1 MKKLTS
7 KQKLKK
13 KLINTKT
20 VFHNKKVYARIQQSM
35 PSSSSNQSVEETPT
49 TTNIE
54 ESTTTTLPTEEVI
67 PSSDQ
72 NRSPQQQTNTEPQQQ
87 QQQHQQQSKSIYSK
101 HPELFRY
108 EADQFDRQWLNEHSI
123 IKRKNLKCYLIAL
136 DDILD
141 VFKSSLR
148 LATDLDVYERVNQM
162 FISSSSTNDSSSS
175 ASRNNGRDLLVKKL
189 KPFSLPDFILY
200 KLNRQYFKSSIH
212 HS

>member
-1 MKKLTS
+1 
-7 KQKLKK
+7 
-13 KLINTKT
+13 
-20 VFHNKKVYARIQQSM
+20 M

-54 ESTTTTLPTEEVI
+54 EPTTTLPTEEVI
-67 PSSDQ
+67 QSSDQ
-72 NRSPQQQTNTEPQQQ
+72 NRSPQQQTNPEP

-148 LATDLDVYERVNQM
+148 LATDLDVYERVNHV
-162 FISSSSTNDSSSS
+162 FISTTNDSSTS
-175 ASRNNGRDLLVKKL
+175 ASRNNGRDLLLKKL

>member
-1 MKKLTS
+1 
-7 KQKLKK
+7 
-13 KLINTKT
+13 
-20 VFHNKKVYARIQQSM
+20 M

-49 TTNIE
+49 TNIE
-54 ESTTTTLPTEEVI
+54 ESTTTLPTEEVI
-67 PSSDQ
+67 QSSDQ
-72 NRSPQQQTNTEPQQQ
+72 NRSPQQQTNTEPQQ

-148 LATDLDVYERVNQM
+148 LATDLDVYERVNQV
-162 FISSSSTNDSSSS
+162 FISSSTTNDSSSS